1 MTDSPTR
8 IIIADDHALL
18 RESIVRLLEGAG
30 DLVVVAQASTG
41 EQAVELV
48 RLHEPDL
55 VLLDVSMPGD
65 MDGIEAATAIKAERV
80 HIRVAML
87 TMHDDDATL
96 RRASEA
102 AVDGYVAKTATS
114 DEVVAAVRAVA
125 GGSAYVSP
133 TIAARMMRLA
143 SGNRSGSDMT
153 PREVEILRMLAQG
166 SRIQEIADGLFLSSK
181 TVKNHLT
188 NVYAKL
194 GVETAAQAVAA
205 AYREG
210 HVTAD

>member
-1 MTDSPTR
+1 MSPTR
-8 IIIADDHALL
+8 IVIADDHALL

-41 EQAVELV
+41 EQALELV

-65 MDGIEAATAIKAERV
+65 IDGLEAATTIREEVPDVRV
-80 HIRVAML
+80 VML

-102 AVDGYVAKTATS
+102 AVDGYVAKTSTS
-114 DEVVAAVRAVA
+114 DEVVTAVRAVA

-133 TIAARMMRLA
+133 SIAARMMRLA
-143 SGNRSGSDMT
+143 SGNRAGNDMT

-194 GVETAAQAVAA
+194 GVETAAQAVAT

-210 HVTAD
+210 LVTAD